1 AWQKRAHGAVRSKKR
16 LRMKTL
22 SASSGHFRMSMKAPR
37 GALGSGTGTA
47 DAGCVRS
54 ADVVAVVSLSWQV
67 FQRAPKSVEHLSLLV
82 AGGFEGVKFLVVR
95 RIVQLDRF
103 SFRPELEALERGAE
117 AVRSR
122 AWPVLD
128 AGKAQNQFPV
138 ALPRRREVYVLD
150 RKAFRR
156 PSIAQQFLVAV
167 ADLPQYETGGVVN
180 EDSILALQELLDA
193 RGFQPA
199 VVLHRQQVVPCADAS
214 ILHVSAG
221 IQTLAVQS
229 YHA

>member
-1 AWQKRAHGAVRSKKR
+1 
-16 LRMKTL
+16 
-22 SASSGHFRMSMKAPR
+22 MKAPGGR
-37 GALGSGTGTA
+37 SVLEPGLLTA
-47 DAGCVRS
+47 GGVRS
-54 ADVVAVVSLSWQV
+54 ADVVAVLSLSWQV

-138 ALPRRREVYVLD
+138 ALPRRREV
-150 RKAFRR
+150 
-156 PSIAQQFLVAV
+156 
-167 ADLPQYETGGVVN
+167 
-180 EDSILALQELLDA
+180 
-193 RGFQPA
+193 
-199 VVLHRQQVVPCADAS
+199 
-214 ILHVSAG
+214 
-221 IQTLAVQS
+221 
-229 YHA
+229 